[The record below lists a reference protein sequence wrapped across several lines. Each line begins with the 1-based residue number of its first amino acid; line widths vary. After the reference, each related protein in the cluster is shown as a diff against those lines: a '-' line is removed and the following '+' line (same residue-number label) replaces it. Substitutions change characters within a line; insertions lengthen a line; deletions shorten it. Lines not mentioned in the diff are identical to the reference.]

1 LQDGTAFVAV
11 LLAQWA
17 AKGPS
22 SKLSRCTLTELTH
35 IIART
40 DLRAAFLEHSPEVYG
55 AAAASPAG
63 AGAPAAPT
71 VTTAAAAVAAA
82 ANVIAL
88 AAPDGLALHM
98 SGSSYRCLMNMV
110 FNNLMMRFN
119 AFVEPPDPADPS
131 VNWNTSF
138 NPALRF
144 GPRPGQ
150 LPSFGVT
157 LSSSTIQVGMVNPCR
172 PHAVLEAHL
181 HCSTL
186 LLGLPQLTAVH
197 CLPLVV

>member
-1 LQDGTAFVAV
+1 VLLCFSQDGTAFAAV

-17 AKGPS
+17 ANGPS
-22 SKLSRCTLTELTH
+22 GKLSRCTLTQLTH

-40 DLRAAFLEHSPEVYG
+40 DLRAAFHEHSPVVY
-55 AAAASPAG
+55 AAAAAVPGG
-63 AGAPAAPT
+63 ASAAAAPT

-157 LSSSTIQVGMVNPCR
+157 LSSSTIQVRMVNACR
-172 PHAVLEAHL
+172 
-181 HCSTL
+181 
-186 LLGLPQLTAVH
+186 
-197 CLPLVV
+197 PLVVLRG